1 VWILAA
7 IGGMILL
14 GIVGLFAAGLF
25 IARNPDAALAKLV
38 TLANPNAEVVSV
50 DKASKRITIRDKRNG
65 SEVTASFDDLRNGRF
80 RLSAKDENGN
90 VGRIEVGAGS
100 GNLPAWLPIY
110 PGARVQS
117 QVTGTGDGGR
127 ESVEGGM
134 YTFATPNDPAR
145 VARFYQEKCRE
156 LGMTAD
162 LSMATTDGGKIAAQD
177 EDGNRT
183 LFVVFTG
190 DAGRTT
196 GSVTF
201 KRKR

>member
-1 VWILAA
+1 
-7 IGGMILL
+7 
-14 GIVGLFAAGLF
+14 VGVRAF
-25 IARNPDAALAKLV
+25 AKLV
-38 TLANPNAEVVSV
+38 TLANPNAEVVRV
-50 DKASKRITIRDKRNG
+50 NKTSKRITIRDKRNG
-65 SEVTASFDDLRNGRF
+65 SDVTAPFDDLKNSRF
-80 RLSAKDENGN
+80 QVSAMDENGN
-90 VGRIEVGAGS
+90 VGRIEAGAGY

-110 PGARVQS
+110 PGAKVQS
-117 QVTGTGDGGR
+117 QVTGNGDGGK

-134 YTFATPNDPAR
+134 YTFVTPDKPAR

-162 LSMATTDGGKIAAQD
+162 LSMATTDGGKIAAHD

-201 KRKR
+201 RRKH